1 VNKERF
7 LTLEIRIYKRYLKN
21 KKKLSFLKGNLLI
34 YEWYIEVKLSVW
46 KSEKEK
52 EKERERARG
61 GKEKPKCPWW
71 KYNKVAI
78 KRGD

>member
-1 VNKERF
+1 MNKERF

-21 KKKLSFLKGNLLI
+21 KKKTFIFKREFIDIWMI
-34 YEWYIEVKLSVW
+34 YWSKIKCVKKW
-46 KSEKEK
+46 
-52 EKERERARG
+52 ERERARERARG
-61 GKEKPKCPWW
+61 RKEKPKCPWW